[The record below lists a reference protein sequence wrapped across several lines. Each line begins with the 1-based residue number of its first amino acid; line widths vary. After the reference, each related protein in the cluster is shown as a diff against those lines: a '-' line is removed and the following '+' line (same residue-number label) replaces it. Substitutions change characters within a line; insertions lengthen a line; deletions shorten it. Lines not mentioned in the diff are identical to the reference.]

1 MKQVI
6 TALCILLLVTPQACA
21 AWLGICPGTPDQ
33 AGVRVLD
40 TFLNPAGATATVVAA
55 ATRLPACDMSELPVA
70 VEQLRW
76 AKLLNR
82 SEADALSSGL
92 MLKSARSETRFA
104 APQEVIPLQ
113 DGTPARPALPLA
125 AELIPR
131 LLATAFGTENRA
143 TLRQSSTGI
152 TLECA
157 LGKAPAGAL
166 LKSRDGGTL
175 PAGASLA
182 VRLDVDAD
190 ADGSFRFGTVDVAR
204 ERLGEPLALGAIKQ
218 GPGDQRFPLP
228 ADFETAAWR
237 FWVFEC
243 PATAA
248 RLTIRSVRLEP
259 QQSRTI
265 PRRAFWAW
273 QPSAWRTNPEAL
285 LQRLAQYAADTVF
298 VTIPLTAGNA
308 RVAEPAALERFVSL
322 ASARRIRVWAV
333 IGDPQAVLPTARNS
347 YMAMARAYA
356 AYNHGAASGARLA
369 GLQLD
374 IEPYLNRGYQL
385 DTENWLSAYLETLA
399 QLRPQAMM
407 PVDVAVPFWWGR
419 QSYRGGLF
427 LDHLRPLVEVVTV
440 MNYRTDRQQI
450 LDFAEPF
457 LAWGARAKRN
467 VRIALEAGPLPD
479 ESLHVFRSTPL
490 GELWLLPMGANAL
503 MLLLDAPQANPAG
516 RAYAYSH
523 TLAQQ
528 GNNTTFHRDVAAMR
542 KLLPDLENIWR
553 AWPSFNGIALHGLDT
568 D

>member
-1 MKQVI
+1 M
-6 TALCILLLVTPQACA
+6 LLLVTPQAYA
-21 AWLGICPGTPDQ
+21 SWLGICPGTPDQ

-55 ATRLPACDMSELPVA
+55 ATRLPACEMSELPVA
-70 VEQLRW
+70 AERLRW
-76 AKLLNR
+76 AKLLGR
-82 SEADALSSGL
+82 SEADALSPGF
-92 MLKSARSETRFA
+92 MLKGVRGETPFA
-104 APQEVIPLQ
+104 APQEIIPLRE
-113 DGTPARPALPLA
+113 DTPAKPALPLT
-125 AELIPR
+125 AELIP
-131 LLATAFGTENRA
+131 LLQVAAFGTEHRSA
-143 TLRQSSTGI
+143 LRRGTSDI

-157 LGKAPAGAL
+157 PGKAPAGAL
-166 LKSRDGGTL
+166 LKSRDGATL

-182 VRLDVDAD
+182 VQFDVD
-190 ADGSFRFGTVDVAR
+190 ADGSFLFGTADAAR
-204 ERLGEPLALGAIKQ
+204 ERLGEPLVLGAIKQ
-218 GPGDQRFPLP
+218 GPAKLQFPLP
-228 ADFETAAWR
+228 ADFETAAWQ
-237 FWVFEC
+237 FWVVEC

-259 QQSRTI
+259 QSRTI

-273 QPSAWRTNPEAL
+273 QPSAWRTNPEVL
-285 LQRLAQYAADTVF
+285 LQQLAQHAADTVF
-298 VTIPLTAGNA
+298 VTIPLMEGNA

-322 ASARRIRVWAV
+322 ASERRIRVWAV
-333 IGDPQAVLPTARNS
+333 IGDPRAVLPAERNI
-347 YMAMARAYA
+347 YIAMARAYA
-356 AYNHGAASGARLA
+356 AYNHDAASSARLA

-399 QLRPQAMM
+399 LLRPQVMM
-407 PVDVAVPFWWGR
+407 PVDAAVPFWWGR
-419 QSYRGGLF
+419 QPYRGGLF

-467 VRIALEAGPLPD
+467 VRIGLEAGPIPD
-479 ESLHVFRSTPL
+479 ESLHVFRNTPQ

-503 MLLLDAPQANPAG
+503 MLLLDTPQANPSG
-516 RAYAYSH
+516 HAYAYSH
-523 TLAQQ
+523 TLTQQ
-528 GNNTTFHRDVAAMR
+528 GSNTTFNRNVAAMR

-553 AWPSFNGIALHGLDT
+553 AWPSFSGIALHGLDT